1 MGSSKDLIRCVPVLK
16 NQVNHA
22 VKDLLDA
29 SNRFHVGR
37 AVGSS
42 TRVTVL
48 VQGNTGLDTDIRF
61 GKLDFSGACS
71 GGARRFAMFVG
82 DYPC

>member
-1 MGSSKDLIRCVPVLK
+1 MGSSRDLIRCVPVLK

-42 TRVTVL
+42 TRVTGL

-61 GKLDFSGACS
+61 GKLDFSGAFS

>member
-1 MGSSKDLIRCVPVLK
+1 MARQVHARRG
-16 NQVNHA
+16 QVNHA

-29 SNRFHVGR
+29 NNRFHVGR
-37 AVGSS
+37 AVGSN

-61 GKLDFSGACS
+61 GKLDFPGACS